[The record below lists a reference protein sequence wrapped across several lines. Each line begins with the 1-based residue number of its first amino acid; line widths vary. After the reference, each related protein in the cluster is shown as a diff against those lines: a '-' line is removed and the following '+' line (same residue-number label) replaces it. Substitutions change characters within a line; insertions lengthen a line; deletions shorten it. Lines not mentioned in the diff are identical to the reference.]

1 MAEDAS
7 IDESPAVLALD
18 VPAGADSTSP
28 NLEVGA
34 DGTVVISWIEIDG
47 PGHALKF
54 STLADTG
61 WGVADAVSRGDDWFV
76 NWADFP
82 SVVPISE
89 NLWAAHWLVSQP
101 AGGYAYDV
109 VVSLSNDSGQTWS
122 EIITPHRDGTDTEHG
137 FVTLYPNDAG
147 VGLVWLDGRNMVND
161 PDDIVNSGMT
171 LRAASLSPGLLLSN
185 ESLMDGLICDCCQT
199 DVALSSE
206 GPVAIYRNRTTGEI
220 RDIYVSRYVD
230 DGWQEGKPMGNDNWE
245 IPGCPVNG
253 PTIEADKSSVVAA
266 WFTAANNEPRV
277 QAAFSRDAA
286 QSFSAPIDVVEGSTL
301 GRVGLAMLSDSQV
314 AVSWLRKNADESHEV
329 CVRRVSVDGEL
340 GPVQVISHTDNV
352 SVFSV
357 PQIVR
362 TGDDLVIA
370 WTDTLG
376 DSNRVMSARVPI
388 DAL

>member
-1 MAEDAS
+1 
-7 IDESPAVLALD
+7 
-18 VPAGADSTSP
+18 
-28 NLEVGA
+28 
-34 DGTVVISWIEIDG
+34 
-47 PGHALKF
+47 
-54 STLADTG
+54 
-61 WGVADAVSRGDDWFV
+61 
-76 NWADFP
+76 
-82 SVVPISE
+82 
-89 NLWAAHWLVSQP
+89 
-101 AGGYAYDV
+101 
-109 VVSLSNDSGQTWS
+109 
-122 EIITPHRDGTDTEHG
+122 
-137 FVTLYPNDAG
+137 
-147 VGLVWLDGRNMVND
+147 
-161 PDDIVNSGMT
+161 
-171 LRAASLSPGLLLSN
+171 
-185 ESLMDGLICDCCQT
+185 MDGLICDCCQT